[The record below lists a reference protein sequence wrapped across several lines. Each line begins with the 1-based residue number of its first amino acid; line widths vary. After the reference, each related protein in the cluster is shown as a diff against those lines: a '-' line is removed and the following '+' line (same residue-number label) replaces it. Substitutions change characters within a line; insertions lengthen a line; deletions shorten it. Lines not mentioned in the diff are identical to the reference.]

1 MTLAD
6 RFNLLVK
13 ELKIKS
19 ISSMAKETNLAYTTL
34 SSIKDGSTQKL
45 STGTKKAICDTYNVN
60 PMWLDTGEGDM
71 FIEVDPDD
79 SLMEWAA
86 EVLKDEPES
95 FRRRFMAALQVF
107 SHEDWQDMERL
118 AQKLLD
124 EVEEQKAAPEGTAE
138 VNADML

>member
-1 MTLAD
+1 MKDRIRELRKALDLTQQEFAD
-6 RFNLLVK
+6 KIGVK
-13 ELKIKS
+13 RNTIANYEIGRNDPVDSVKSLICLKF
-19 ISSMAKETNLAYTTL
+19 
-34 SSIKDGSTQKL
+34 
-45 STGTKKAICDTYNVN
+45 NVN
-60 PMWLDTGEGDM
+60 PMWLDTGKGDM
-71 FIEVDPDD
+71 FVEVDPDD

-107 SHEDWQDMERL
+107 THEDWQDMERL

>member
-1 MTLAD
+1 MNTADKVKAVRKSLNYSQQTFSEMLGVSRSALASVENGD
-6 RFNLLVK
+6 N
-13 ELKIKS
+13 
-19 ISSMAKETNLAYTTL
+19 
-34 SSIKDGSTQKL
+34 QL
-45 STGTKKAICDTYNVN
+45 STSMKSLICKTFNVS
-60 PMWLDTGEGDM
+60 PEWLDTGEGDM
-71 FIEVDPDD
+71 FVEVDPDD

-107 SHEDWQDMERL
+107 THEDWQDMERL

-124 EVEEQKAAPEGTAE
+124 EVEKQKAAPEGTAD